1 LPGESYTPSELW
13 NNLLRDGKSAWSELP
28 KDRLNLD
35 TWYHPNGSRPGSVN
49 TRGGYFLSHDD
60 HLRQF
65 DPSFF
70 GISPLEAS
78 SMDPQQRKLL
88 EVVYESFENAG
99 ATLEELS
106 GSKTACFVGCFTN
119 DMRRMTSRDLEYG
132 APYEMTGS
140 DMTILSNRINYV
152 FNLKGSSMTVDT
164 ACSSSLYALHLACQ
178 SLISGDSDAA
188 IVGGSNIINDIE
200 QHIFSVR
207 LGVLSP
213 TSTCHT
219 FDERA
224 DGFGRG
230 EGICAI
236 YLKKL
241 SDAIANKDPIRA
253 VIRSTAVNSNGKSQ
267 GINHPSSKGQEAV
280 IREAYAKANLKY
292 EDTGYFE
299 CHGTGTPV
307 GDPIEVLSAG
317 NVFASSRT
325 PQKPLLLSSIKTN
338 IGHTEGASGLASVI
352 KAVLSIENNLIPATV
367 GVKRLN
373 PAIDFKDGHLK
384 VVRTTM
390 PWPEELLK
398 RVSINSFGYGGANA
412 HCIIESPDI
421 LLGPSYANLESSLDH
436 YNAIEDHKIID
447 SAFQIQHTPRKHLLV
462 ISSHDQNSLDKNIN
476 ALTEVAEKCELADI
490 ACTLTRKT
498 KHRFKVFATMTKSD
512 IKSHPLAQRIQC
524 GAKSITEP
532 LVVAFVFTGQGAQW
546 PGMGYGLIQQYEV
559 VRKTMATLQSALDAL
574 STPPEWQ
581 LVEELSKSAEESR
594 MHETALAQPLS
605 TALQIALT
613 VLLQS
618 WGIKPK
624 AVVGHSSGE
633 VAAAY
638 AAGLLTISEAI
649 AIAYYRGIAVTKY
662 GKPGAMMAVGLGPEE
677 VRAYMTDQSDIVVAC
692 RNSPQSVTLSGG
704 ADAIAE
710 VHTRL
715 SKARVF
721 SRILNTS
728 QNAYHSHLVK
738 DAGRYYEDSFKSSFA
753 ASPLVGPTSRIPMYS
768 CINGKV
774 LDGPEDV
781 RIAYWRENLE
791 NPVNFTQ
798 ALSSL
803 IQAQPTVNC
812 LIEVGMHSALA
823 GPIKQ
828 IRTCLD
834 IQPEKLLY
842 LPSIIRGKDNVE
854 NVLKLAG
861 YLWTADYPINVKAVN
876 GVGTFLPNLPTYQW
890 NYDNGLLWVENRLSR
905 QLRFREHARHDL
917 LGSLVVPSSRLNP
930 TWRNRLRIKD
940 VPWLSDHC
948 IGNDVIF
955 PAAGYCAV
963 AIEAVTQFAE
973 ASHTV
978 ITGLIIQHMKI
989 KAPLVIPS
997 EGEVEILFDLH
1008 TVQSSATQ
1016 ASHMV
1021 FEFSLSS
1028 INSENKGTEYAFGK
1042 IVLHQQDETPTEQND
1057 CARDVSWHEDIGK
1070 SDEKWYTALAKIGL
1084 HYGPAFRPLRNI
1096 RSDTEEAATAQIDLQ
1111 PTRNTMVHES
1121 RYAIHPACLDGCIQ
1135 LAVIASCGGNVKGI
1149 SKAYLPTTIENLT
1162 IWRTPDSH
1170 TPPARGILSSRG
1182 TYFGMR
1188 SIHGSSEL
1196 LTLEGRLLARMT
1208 LSLLSL
1214 EGGFASQQ
1222 FEQAREPFTRLV
1234 WQPIVNLSDENASS
1248 GCHPDFA
1255 GDGQSRTERL
1265 WLVYKDTPHP
1275 LAKQIEKFAKDAKM
1289 PIEIV
1294 CVSDVSNNVPKGSR
1308 IMMLAELEGPL
1319 LISMADKEMDA
1330 VKTLFSLASTIVW
1343 VTPGG
1348 LLEGKRPEYSLFSGM
1363 IKSIMKAQP
1372 SLRLSSIDV
1381 DLDDDADVHSARL
1394 ILQHGMSFHIADDS
1408 NYDTQLI
1415 ISRGVVYASRYVVD
1429 DIANHEFA
1437 RQLKLIPEIQ
1447 QIKNNHEL
1455 AFQQVGSTE
1464 SFYFQD
1470 KSVSSSIE
1478 SNKVRLR
1485 PIAYALGQREAE
1497 VLRGTQVASHFSDMC
1512 VAVVEDS
1519 GSQTEKFELGDRVV
1533 CCCPGNF
1540 DTSLVVSDTACELLL
1555 PEEDTANIVTSLLPY
1570 CTALLALR
1578 SIDEGQTILVHRLP
1592 ELLATAVARLSRAY
1606 GHEVI
1611 LTHESEEAKALFAA
1625 RYPDVGAYARS
1636 ITGAVNAERLSMLTE
1651 HRGVDVALI
1660 NAKSSSYSQIW
1671 QSLARDGRLVFMLED
1686 AELPSLGLLDTSVF
1700 AKGASV
1706 TSLNVY
1712 DMLATQPEAITKRI
1726 HQALFLLRQGTI
1738 GMLVP
1743 DATYDIADLPVAV
1756 TAISQSKTQMNV
1768 VLTYDRRSMV
1778 PIHMS
1783 YAQFR
1788 FSSESSYLLIGCL
1801 GGLGRSLIR
1810 WMFSRGARH
1819 FVFLSRSGTD
1829 NPEAAEFVI
1838 ELEKL
1843 GGKPIVVKGDVSIRS
1858 DVDQAIQ
1865 QAKSPIRGVMQL
1877 AMALIVRHPFHPLI
1891 CSH

>member
-1 LPGESYTPSELW
+1 
-13 NNLLRDGKSAWSELP
+13 
-28 KDRLNLD
+28 
-35 TWYHPNGSRPGSVN
+35 VN
-49 TRGGYFLSHDD
+49 TRGGYFLSHDN

-99 ATLEELS
+99 VTLEELS
-106 GSKTACFVGCFTN
+106 GSKTSCFVGCFTN

-152 FNLKGSSMTVDT
+152 FNLKGPSMTVDT

-280 IREAYAKANLKY
+280 IREAYTKANLKY
-292 EDTGYFE
+292 DDTGYFE

-325 PQKPLLLSSIKTN
+325 PQRPLLLSSIKPN

-352 KAVLSIENNLIPATV
+352 KAVMSIENNLIPATV
-367 GVKRLN
+367 GVEKLN
-373 PAIDFKDGHLK
+373 PAIDFKERRLK
-384 VVRTTM
+384 VVRTTI

-421 LLGPSYANLESSLDH
+421 LGPSYANLKSSLVEDH
-436 YNAIEDHKIID
+436 YNAIEEHKTIE
-447 SAFQIQHTPRKHLLV
+447 SAFQIQHTPRNHLLV
-462 ISSHDQNSLDKNIN
+462 ISSHDQITLDKNIN
-476 ALTEVAEKCELADI
+476 ALAEVAGKYELADI
-490 ACTLTRKT
+490 AYTLTRKT
-498 KHRFKVFATMTKSD
+498 KHRRKVFATMKKLE
-512 IKSHPLAQRIQC
+512 IKSCPLSQRIQC
-524 GAKSITEP
+524 GAESIAEP

-559 VRKTMATLQSALDAL
+559 VRKTMATLQSVLDAL
-574 STPPEWQ
+574 PTSPDWQ
-581 LVEELSKSAEESR
+581 LVEELSKSAGESR
-594 MHETALAQPLS
+594 MHETAFAQPLS

-633 VAAAY
+633 VAAAF
-638 AAGLLTISEAI
+638 AAGLLTSSEAI

-677 VRAYMTDQSDIVVAC
+677 VRAYMMDQSDIVVAC
-692 RNSPQSVTLSGG
+692 HNSPQSVTLSGG
-704 ADAIAE
+704 ADAIAG
-710 VHTRL
+710 VHARL
-715 SKARVF
+715 SKARIF

-738 DAGRYYEDSFKSSFA
+738 DAGQYYEESFKSSFA
-753 ASPLVGPTSRIPMYS
+753 ASPPVAANSRVPMYS

-774 LDGPEDV
+774 LDVPEDV

-803 IQAQPTVNC
+803 IKTQPTVNC

-828 IRTCLD
+828 IRASLD
-834 IQPEKLLY
+834 IQPEKLHY
-842 LPSIIRGKDNVE
+842 LPSIIRGEDNVE

-861 YLWTADYPINVKAVN
+861 SLWTADYPIDVEAVN
-876 GVGTFLPNLPTYQW
+876 GVGNFLPNLPAYQW
-890 NYDNGLLWVENRLSR
+890 NYDNGLLWTENRLSR

-930 TWRNRLRIKD
+930 TWRNRLRTKD
-940 VPWLSDHC
+940 VPWLSDHR

-973 ASHTV
+973 ATETAIIELS
-978 ITGLIIQHMKI
+978 IQHMKI

-1016 ASHMV
+1016 ASHRV

-1028 INSENKGTEYAFGK
+1028 VNSQNKGTEHAFGK
-1042 IVLHQQDETPTEQND
+1042 IILHQRDETPNMQNE
-1057 CARDVSWHEDIGK
+1057 CAKDVRLRGNTGK
-1070 SDEKWYTALAKIGL
+1070 GDEKWYTALANIGL
-1084 HYGPAFRPLRNI
+1084 HYGPAFRPLKNI
-1096 RSDTEEAATAQIDLQ
+1096 QSDTEEAATAQIDLQ
-1111 PTRNTMVHES
+1111 PTRDTMVHES
-1121 RYAIHPACLDGCIQ
+1121 RYAIHPSSLDGCIQ

-1149 SKAYLPTTIENLT
+1149 SKIYLPTTIENLT
-1162 IWRTPDSH
+1162 MWRTPDLH
-1170 TPPARGILSSRG
+1170 TPPVRGVLSSRG
-1182 TYFGMR
+1182 ARLGMR

-1208 LSLLSL
+1208 VSLLSL
-1214 EGGFASQQ
+1214 EGGFAGKQT
-1222 FEQAREPFTRLV
+1222 EPAREPFTRLV
-1234 WQPIVNLSDENASS
+1234 WQPVVDLSDEQASLDH
-1248 GCHPDFA
+1248 HPDLPD
-1255 GDGQSRTERL
+1255 DGSSQRGTL
-1265 WLVYKDTPHP
+1265 WLVYKDYPHP
-1275 LAKQIEKFAKDAKM
+1275 LAKKIDILAKD
-1289 PIEIV
+1289 V
-1294 CVSDVSNNVPKGSR
+1294 NVPVEYICLSDIPKNISRGSR

-1319 LISMADKEMDA
+1319 LFSMTDKEMDG
-1330 VKTLFSLASTIVW
+1330 VKTLFSLASSIVW

-1381 DLDDDADVHSARL
+1381 DLDDDGDVHSARL
-1394 ILQHGMSFHIADDS
+1394 ILQHEMRFRETDDS
-1408 NYDTQLI
+1408 NHDTQLI
-1415 ISRGVVYASRYVVD
+1415 ISKGVVYTSRYVVD

-1437 RQLKLIPEIQ
+1437 RQLKLISEVQ
-1447 QIKNNHEL
+1447 QIKNNQEL

-1464 SFYFQD
+1464 SFYFKD

-1478 SNKVRLR
+1478 FNEVRLR
-1485 PIAYALGQREAE
+1485 PIAYALGQREVE
-1497 VLRGTQVASHFSDMC
+1497 VLRGTQVASHFSNVC

-1519 GSQTEKFELGDRVV
+1519 GSQTEKFESGDRVV
-1533 CCCPGNF
+1533 CWCPGNF

-1555 PEEDTANIVTSLLPY
+1555 HEEDTGNIVTSLLPY

-1578 SIDEGQTILVHRLP
+1578 STDEGQTILVHRLP
-1592 ELLATAVARLSRAY
+1592 ELLATAVARLSHAY
-1606 GHEVI
+1606 GYEVI
-1611 LTHESEEAKALFAA
+1611 LTHESEEVKALFAA
-1625 RYPDVGAYARS
+1625 KHPDVEAYAQC
-1636 ITGAVNAERLSMLTE
+1636 ITGAVVVERLSMLTE
-1651 HRGVDVALI
+1651 HRGVDIALV
-1660 NAKSSSYSQIW
+1660 NAQSSSYPEIW
-1671 QSLARDGRLVFMLED
+1671 QSLARNGRLVFMLED
-1686 AELPSLGLLDTSVF
+1686 VELPNLGLLDTSVF
-1700 AKGASV
+1700 ARGASV
-1706 TSLNVY
+1706 TSFNVY
-1712 DMLATQPEAITKRI
+1712 DMLAMQPEAITKHI
-1726 HQALFLLRQGTI
+1726 HQVLFLLRQETI

-1756 TAISQSKTQMNV
+1756 TAISQSKTRMDV
-1768 VLTYDRRSMV
+1768 VLTYDRESVV
-1778 PIHMS
+1778 PVHLP
-1783 YAQFR
+1783 YAQMR
-1788 FSSESSYLLIGCL
+1788 FSSEFSYLLIGCL
-1801 GGLGRSLIR
+1801 GGLGRSLVR

-1829 NPEAAEFVI
+1829 NFEAAEFVI

-1843 GGKPIVVKGDVSIRS
+1843 GGKPIVVRGDVSIRS
-1858 DVDQAIQ
+1858 VVDEAIKQAE
-1865 QAKSPIRGVMQL
+1865 SPIRGVMQL
-1877 AMALIVRHPFHPLI
+1877 AMALTVRCFPHPLPT
-1891 CSH
+1891 